1 MSASALAAVAETV
14 FDHSQD
20 GRVRCAQWVPSA
32 GFCPRAYAPSAFPP
46 TCHWPRSAR
55 SPHSPPAVAEEQV
68 EKPWDP
74 PHKQTSTK
82 GADELRGGRGNDVVR
97 HGRKGDDRFAFALE
111 AAGAGLPSGG
121 ASCAAT
127 AATSPLRAV
136 PRADCAGRS
145 RCPVRTVRDQPGTDT
160 AATGTTDR
168 AARRRTSAAQPAAVM
183 KLFALQPATRGVEKA
198 HGERVF
204 GRLGS
209 TRVDV
214 TWVHDM
220 NWKLAFSS
228 IC

>member
-1 MSASALAAVAETV
+1 M
-14 FDHSQD
+14 
-20 GRVRCAQWVPSA
+20 
-32 GFCPRAYAPSAFPP
+32 
-46 TCHWPRSAR
+46 
-55 SPHSPPAVAEEQV
+55 